1 MEEDRLASI
10 IGQNI
15 TRLRKI
21 SKMTQL
27 ELAEKINY
35 SDKSISKWEQGNG
48 IPDVRILVQLA
59 ELFNVSVDD
68 LVREHREKPVMP
80 KKERRIKHLLIT
92 LLSVGL
98 CWLVAVVCFV
108 LTGIIAPNLV
118 SYAWLAFV
126 YAVPASAIVL
136 LVFSCVWRWRILRA
150 VSLSILIWTVLACV
164 YLTAYLCGHDI
175 WLIFIIGIPLQVL
188 ALFYVFWW
196 KRSRRLKE

>member
-1 MEEDRLASI
+1 MEEERLACI

-68 LVREHREKPVMP
+68 LVREHREKPVVP
-80 KKERRIKHLLIT
+80 KKERRVKRILIT
-92 LLSVGL
+92 LLSAGL

-108 LTGIIAPNLV
+108 LTGIIVPNLV
-118 SYAWLAFV
+118 AYAWLAFV
-126 YAVPASAIVL
+126 YAVPASAVVL
-136 LVFSCVWRWRILRA
+136 LVFSCVWHWRLVRA
-150 VSLSILIWTVLACV
+150 ISISVIIWTVLACV
-164 YLTAYLCGHDI
+164 YLTAYICGLNI
-175 WLIFIIGIPLQVL
+175 WLVFIVGAVLQVL
-188 ALFYVFWW
+188 ALLYFLLWR
-196 KRSRRLKE
+196 RSRKLKD